1 MQPAPPAK
9 SPLTPVLTA
18 ILGPTQMARAAVWIV
33 SLPVPPA
40 PTLHPSV
47 ILVLTHSTIARLQAV
62 FVSALYF
69 LACNG
74 PTDPNCLQCPLMQYH
89 DGSECQG
96 IVCPMSRLRFFLS
109 AVHGS

>member
-40 PTLHPSV
+40 LTPHPNV
-47 ILVLTHSTIARLQAV
+47 ILALIHSTIAHLRAV
-62 FVSALYF
+62 FVSVLNF
-69 LACNG
+69 VACNG

-96 IVCPMSRLRFFLS
+96 ILSPISRLRFFLS